1 MKRYLWL
8 TAGIIS
14 LGVAYVGMV
23 VPGIPFSHFIVFA
36 AFCFAKSSKRMHEWM
51 YKNKLFGPFLTNWTN
66 HKVFPLKMKYFMLA
80 MMTSSLTILW
90 FTTYNWKA
98 VVGTGITMAAVA
110 IWAWR
115 YPSTIEESMQ
125 ARNGVRQ

>member
-51 YKNKLFGPFLTNWTN
+51 YKNKLFGPFLTNWTK
-66 HKVFPLKMKYFMLA
+66 HKVFPKKMKYLMLA
-80 MMTSSLTILW
+80 MMT
-90 FTTYNWKA
+90 
-98 VVGTGITMAAVA
+98 
-110 IWAWR
+110 
-115 YPSTIEESMQ
+115 
-125 ARNGVRQ
+125 